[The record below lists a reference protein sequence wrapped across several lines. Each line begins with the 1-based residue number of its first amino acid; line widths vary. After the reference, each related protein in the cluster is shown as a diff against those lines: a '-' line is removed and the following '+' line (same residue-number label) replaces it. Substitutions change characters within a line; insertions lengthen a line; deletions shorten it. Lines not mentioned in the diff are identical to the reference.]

1 MVLNPCSEEV
11 ANRWLQVQNMWGK
24 TLSTAINEQII
35 SYDIIR
41 MYIYIYR
48 LTLHRCGPVAV
59 AAAAATIVGGG
70 FDLFPAGLINCK
82 GKRILT
88 EGRHKGDKLGR
99 HI

>member
-1 MVLNPCSEEV
+1 M
-11 ANRWLQVQNMWGK
+11 
-24 TLSTAINEQII
+24 
-35 SYDIIR
+35 
-41 MYIYIYR
+41 
-48 LTLHRCGPVAV
+48 HRCGPVAV